1 MKKLIGIVLVTMTIG
16 TPAFAQYYETSNR
29 PGYWA
34 TGPCG
39 YAASARSFK
48 VAVSWRTVLR
58 AVAPRKHLWRIL
70 ELRGYRRRQP
80 WLQSAVDD
88 LVGSAKGKEKGAAR
102 SSPFLLIFDL
112 IVP

>member
-1 MKKLIGIVLVTMTIG
+1 MKKLIGIVLVTMTN
-16 TPAFAQYYETSNR
+16 ARFR
-29 PGYWA
+29 PILRNQQQARILGHRA
-34 TGPCG
+34 CG

>member
-1 MKKLIGIVLVTMTIG
+1 MKKLIGIVLVTMTNARFRPILR
-16 TPAFAQYYETSNR
+16 NR
-29 PGYWA
+29 QQARILGHVA
-34 TGPCG
+34 CG
-39 YAASARSFK
+39 YAAGARSFK